1 MIKLLGLDVG
11 DKRIGLALSD
21 DLGLTAQGRPTL
33 QRTSL
38 KKDLAALR
46 NLIKEH
52 QVQKVVVGLPL
63 NMDGSLGTRAQLVLE
78 FKNTLEKQ
86 LTIPVVTWDERLS
99 TQAAQ
104 RPLREAG
111 LNWRKRRKFVDQVA
125 ASIIL
130 QNYLDY
136 KRQQER
142 LKAESPNP
150 GQK

>member
-1 MIKLLGLDVG
+1 MVKLLGLDVG

-33 QRTSL
+33 QRTTL

-46 NLIKEH
+46 SLIKEH

-63 NMDGSLGTRAQLVLE
+63 NMDGSLGPRAQLVLE

-99 TQAAQ
+99 TQAAL

-111 LNWRKRRKFVDQVA
+111 LNWRKRRKLVDQVA
-125 ASIIL
+125 AGIIL

-136 KRQQER
+136 KSQQER
-142 LKAESPNP
+142 LKAD
-150 GQK
+150 Q